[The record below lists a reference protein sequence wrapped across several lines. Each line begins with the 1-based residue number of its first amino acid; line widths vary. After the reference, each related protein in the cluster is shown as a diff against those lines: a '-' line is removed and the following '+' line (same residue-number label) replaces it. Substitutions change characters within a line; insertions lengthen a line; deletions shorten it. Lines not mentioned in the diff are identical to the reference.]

1 MKIQE
6 KGRNML
12 ETSRLILRPWEDKD
26 KAPFAALNAEDE
38 TCFDDVGQVN
48 EEITTSAIPRTQ

>member
-1 MKIQE
+1 
-6 KGRNML
+6 ML